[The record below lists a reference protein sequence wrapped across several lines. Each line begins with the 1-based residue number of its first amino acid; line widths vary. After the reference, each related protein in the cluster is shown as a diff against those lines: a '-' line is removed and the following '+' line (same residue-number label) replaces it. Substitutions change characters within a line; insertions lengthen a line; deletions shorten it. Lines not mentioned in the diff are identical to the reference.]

1 MVTKSDHFITQ
12 MKLRELREQRTK
24 LLLAYETLY
33 QQINQQ
39 ASETGQL
46 RGLYDG
52 LRQIQLARHSLH
64 PDIANLEPL
73 LSNITADQAAQETLS
88 FWHTRLEQ
96 ELANGQLR
104 AEIVYTFGALLEEW
118 AHYQAEPH
126 KISSEQAEQ
135 QAALI
140 APITQTAPNGPDDAA
155 FDPFFSILHLIDP
168 DFPATMRKL
177 VAESMA
183 QSVEQAEV
191 KTALQWIAGDEHRS
205 VSIHLQAQAFLN
217 DPVMLKELTD
227 ALTIQL
233 AHIEEWAWPQDG
245 IPAHSTQVNQ
255 KWRLFLDEDLPTASF
270 LAVLGQRW
278 RLIFKQFSAQV
289 RGKASDQ
296 VRQAFPHENIVA
308 YQATQQFQEAFPQT
322 SVINQETAQ
331 QLFRAWSGATHRNTS
346 SWLAS
351 DVDEHEEIDIWDEAR
366 EYRPFTFEKPRLI
379 NYYTSITAKRMQYKQ
394 SLREIERFRSGYG
407 MGQNQNEPN
416 SMFTTL
422 QLINAEI
429 MLARAAFPNKP
440 LHIFKVDLK
449 DYYPNISHELALALL
464 QRYDV
469 PQTHLNFFRTFLAIP
484 LQHNGEVVRVQ
495 RGIPNARELSDLLG
509 EQVLR
514 LLDYTVYRVARVQ
527 IVRIFDDICVI
538 AASAEEARKAW
549 QAIQSFCQASGL
561 TINREKCGS
570 ICINGERLPDL
581 PATQPEWLMVTLDQD
596 GQWNINQPAF
606 TRYVQQARQEMAQIP
621 SLLSQI
627 ERYNAHILHLS
638 KLLAPQLPLGERHRK
653 SVNTALQEFHRMVFG
668 EQGAVEILRQT
679 IRERFLGRSSSTH
692 LPEAWFY
699 WPITAG
705 GAGLYQVNLLTS
717 GYDKQFADYRQ
728 PKPPETR
735 PTDWQDQSVEW
746 GHFYD
751 ACFSYL
757 HLTEPASNQV
767 METLVADFIQRGA
780 ELSAGRQTGLASYWR
795 WILYLYGPQ
804 ILAHLGTFRFLITEL
819 VPLQLIMRRYRQT
832 NIDEIDSDEVGNDD
846 HPF

>member
-24 LLLAYETLY
+24 LLRTYETLY

-39 ASETGQL
+39 TSETGQL
-46 RGLYDG
+46 QGLYDG
-52 LRQIQLARHSLH
+52 LRQIQLARHALH
-64 PDIANLEPL
+64 PDIDNLEPL
-73 LSNITADQAAQETLS
+73 LGGMAADQAAQETLS
-88 FWHTRLEQ
+88 FWHRRLEQ

-118 AHYQAEPH
+118 AHYQAEPRN
-126 KISSEQAEQ
+126 ISSEQAEQ
-135 QAALI
+135 QATLI
-140 APITQTAPNGPDDAA
+140 ASITQATPNRPNDTA
-155 FDPFFSILHLIDP
+155 FDPFFSILRLIDP
-168 DFPATMRKL
+168 DFPETMQQQI
-177 VAESMA
+177 AGNMT

-191 KTALQWIAGDEHRS
+191 KTALQWIADDEHHS
-205 VSIHLQAQAFLN
+205 TSIRQQAQTFLN
-217 DPVMLKELTD
+217 DPMMLKELTD

-245 IPAHSTQVNQ
+245 IPVHSTQTNQ
-255 KWRLFLDEDLPTASF
+255 KWRLFLDEDLPTACF

-278 RLIFKQFSAQV
+278 QQIFKQFFDMVKA
-289 RGKASDQ
+289 KASDR

-308 YQATQQFQEAFPQT
+308 YQAMQHFQQAIPQT
-322 SVINQETAQ
+322 SIINQEAAQ
-331 QLFRAWSGATHRNTS
+331 QLFRALSNATHRNTF

-351 DVDEHEEIDIWDEAR
+351 DIDEHEEIDIWDEAR
-366 EYRPFTFEKPRLI
+366 EYKPLTFEKPRLI
-379 NYYTSITAKRMQYKQ
+379 NYSSITASRTRYKQ
-394 SLREIERFRSGYG
+394 SLREIERVAGYG
-407 MGQNQNEPN
+407 MSQSQNRPN

-422 QLINAEI
+422 QLINTEI
-429 MLARAAFPNKP
+429 MLARAAFPDKP

-449 DYYPNISHELALALL
+449 DYYPSISHELVLTLL
-464 QRYDV
+464 QRYDI
-469 PQTHLNFFRTFLAIP
+469 PQTHLDFFRAFLTIP
-484 LQHNGEVVRVQ
+484 LQHNGEVVQVQ
-495 RGIPNARELSDLLG
+495 RGVPNARGLSDLIG

-514 LLDYTVYRVARVQ
+514 LLDYTVYRAARVQ

-549 QAIQSFCQASGL
+549 QAIQAFCQASGL

-581 PATQPEWLMVTLDQD
+581 PSGQPEWLMVTLDPD
-596 GQWNINQPAF
+596 GQWNMNQAAF
-606 TRYVQQARQEMAQIP
+606 TRYVQQVRQEMAQIP

-627 ERYNAHILHLS
+627 ERYNTHILHLS
-638 KLLAPQLPLGERHRK
+638 KVLAPQLPLGERHRK
-653 SVNTALQEFHRMVFG
+653 SVNTALQEFQRMVFG
-668 EQGAVEILRQT
+668 EQGAVETLRQA
-679 IRERFLGRSSSTH
+679 IRERFLGQSSSTH

-717 GYDKQFADYRQ
+717 GYDKQFTDRHQ

-735 PTDWQDQSVEW
+735 PADWQDQSEEW
-746 GHFYD
+746 GRFYN

-757 HLTEPASNQV
+757 HLTEPASNKV

-795 WILYLYGPQ
+795 WILYLHGPQ

-819 VPLQLIMRRYRQT
+819 VPLQLIMKRYRQT
-832 NIDEIDSDEVGNDD
+832 NIDEIEGNEVEHDD